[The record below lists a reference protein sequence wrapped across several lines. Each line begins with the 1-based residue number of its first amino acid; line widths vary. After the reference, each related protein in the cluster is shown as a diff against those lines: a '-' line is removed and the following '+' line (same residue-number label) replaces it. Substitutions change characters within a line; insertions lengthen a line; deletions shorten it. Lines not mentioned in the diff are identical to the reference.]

1 MKPTYDIDHAVIR
14 FAGDSG
20 DGIQIIGSQFAAAS
34 ALTGN
39 DIRSLPDFPAEIRAP
54 EGSVGGVSSFQ
65 IQFGAAPIYTA
76 GDACNALI
84 AMNAAALKA
93 SLSSV
98 AKGGAIVANTA
109 GFSEKNLRLAGY
121 VQNPLEDGSLAGYSV
136 FAVDITKMTALALA
150 DYKTKL
156 SSSEIERAKNFFAL
170 GMIYWLYHRPI
181 ESTAEWIRNK
191 FSGKADILNA
201 NTEALF
207 SGWDYAVNAELF
219 TVRYHINAAP
229 LPKGRYRSLTGN
241 VAIALGLTAAA
252 QKARLPLLFA
262 GYPITPASDIL
273 HTLSSYK
280 RFGVKVIQA
289 EDEIAAIA
297 ATLGA
302 SFGGNL
308 AATASSGPGMS
319 LKIEALGLGVMAEL
333 PLVVVDVQR
342 AGPSTGMPTKTEQSD
357 LLQSLYGRHGEAPLP
372 VLAAASAADCF
383 DVAFEASRIALKY
396 MTPVIVLSDSY
407 LSNSSEP
414 WRIPEDGELPS
425 IEPHFSKG
433 APEHGALKQGDFKP
447 YLRDPATLTRQWAI
461 PGTKALEHRIGGLEK
476 LANVGTVS
484 HDAENHAEMV
494 RVRAEKIAGIAN
506 DIPLAEAF
514 GAETGQTLVI
524 SWGSTFG
531 AVRTAVE
538 QMLLQREHIAHLH
551 LRYLNPFPRNLHNIM
566 QKFDRIVCVEL
577 NSGQLSQVLRGAF
590 GEEIIPLTKITGQPF
605 KTDEIKSFIRE
616 TLAHQTGVDDVR
628 FVLEGLVP
636 S

>member
-1 MKPTYDIDHAVIR
+1 MKPTYEIDHAVIR

-20 DGIQIIGSQFAAAS
+20 DGIQIIGSQFASAS

-65 IQFGAAPIYTA
+65 IQFGATHVYTA
-76 GDACNALI
+76 GDMCHALV

-93 SLSSV
+93 SLLSV
-98 AKGGAIVANTA
+98 LKGGIIIANTA

-121 VQNPLEDGSLAGYSV
+121 AQNPLEDGSLKDYTV
-136 FAVDITKMTALALA
+136 FALDITKMTALALA
-150 DYKTKL
+150 DYKQRL
-156 SSSEIERAKNFFAL
+156 SASEIERAKNFFAL
-170 GMIYWLYHRPI
+170 GMMYWLYHRPI
-181 ESTAEWIRNK
+181 EPTAQWIRTK
-191 FSGKADILNA
+191 FASTPDILHA
-201 NTEALF
+201 NTEVLL

-219 TVRYHINAAP
+219 PVRYHVNAAP
-229 LPKGRYRSLTGN
+229 LPSGRYRSITGN
-241 VAIALGLTAAA
+241 VAIAMGLVAASE
-252 QKARLPLLFA
+252 KARLPLLFA

-280 RFGVKVIQA
+280 RFGVKVIQS

-297 ATLGA
+297 AALGA
-302 SFGGNL
+302 AFGGNL

-333 PLVVVDVQR
+333 PLVVIDVQR

-357 LLQSLYGRHGEAPLP
+357 LFQALYGRHGEAPLP
-372 VLAAASAADCF
+372 VIAPQSAADCF
-383 DVAFEASRIALKY
+383 WSVFEAARLALKY

-414 WRIPEDGELPS
+414 WRIPEEGDLPN
-425 IEPHFSKG
+425 IEPHFAKG
-433 APEHGALKQGDFKP
+433 LPEDGFKP
-447 YLRDPATLTRQWAI
+447 YQRDPDTLARQWAI
-461 PGTKALEHRIGGLEK
+461 PGTKSLEHRIGGLEK
-476 LANVGTVS
+476 LANVGSVS

-494 RVRAEKIAGIAN
+494 RVREEKIAGIAN
-506 DIPLAEAF
+506 DIPLAEVF
-514 GAETGQTLVI
+514 GVETGQTLVI

-538 QMLLQREHIAHLH
+538 DMIKQHEHVAHVH
-551 LRYLNPFPRNLHNIM
+551 LRYLHPLPSNLHDEM
-566 QKFDRIVCVEL
+566 KKFERIVCVEL
-577 NSGQLSQVLRGAF
+577 NSGQLAQVLRAKF

-605 KTDEIKSFIRE
+605 KADEIKAFLRE
-616 TLAHQTGVDDVR
+616 SVAHEKALKDLR
-628 FVLEGLVP
+628 FVLDSMV
-636 S
+636 SS